1 MARKKVQVPESV
13 AIAPETAREVAASV
27 ADVVIAPPPAPV
39 VVAPPVEVKEP
50 PYDAN
55 AALYK
60 DRSGPSTK
68 DVLSEGAANFA
79 FHTAQARS
87 ESQ

>member
-1 MARKKVQVPESV
+1 MARKKKEEAPVV
-13 AIAPETAREVAASV
+13 AEVEA
-27 ADVVIAPPPAPV
+27 PAPV
-39 VVAPPVEVKEP
+39 VAEVVVPEPVKVEVPEG

-60 DRSGPSTK
+60 DRSGASTK
-68 DVLSEGAANFA
+68 DVQSEGAANFA

>member
-1 MARKKVQVPESV
+1 MTKPKKPH
-13 AIAPETAREVAASV
+13 A
-27 ADVVIAPPPAPV
+27 APPE
-39 VVAPPVEVKEP
+39 VVAPPVVVAAAKPVVPEP

-60 DRSGPSTK
+60 DRSGPGTK

-87 ESQ
+87 ETP

>member
-1 MARKKVQVPESV
+1 MARKKKED
-13 AIAPETAREVAASV
+13 VAAVPVRGAEETLDAGASSE
-27 ADVVIAPPPAPV
+27 ALPAAATPEPEPV
-39 VVAPPVEVKEP
+39 KVEVKEG

-60 DRSGPSTK
+60 DRSGASTK
-68 DVLSEGAANFA
+68 DVQSEGAANFA